1 MEWPG
6 TYIQIGVP
14 QTSNNVKSSFHKTPS
29 SSSAGTCTQTETRDL
44 IALHCNVWWSAESD
58 HSLKWELVW
67 LIWKIKP
74 LSNMNTGVNCQ
85 VFDGIMKYGHTT
97 EAARQLC
104 KGHHSFSL
112 KHSKVDLHIWKN
124 VSGNKSFDILMQE
137 IQSHRR
143 AKVPLPTLRQL
154 CKGHQRHS
162 LFFVVNISVDLQFW
176 WNNISKNINL
186 TLDEKHPFCH
196 LMLRQHVRSA
206 VGQSCK
212 LQRPLSHHFEIM
224 SRWSRVFSAL
234 QLQCI

>member
-124 VSGNKSFDILMQE
+124 VSGNKSFDILISDAENTVSSPSQG
-137 IQSHRR
+137 
-143 AKVPLPTLRQL
+143 APTYSQ
-154 CKGHQRHS
+154 
-162 LFFVVNISVDLQFW
+162 
-176 WNNISKNINL
+176 
-186 TLDEKHPFCH
+186 T
-196 LMLRQHVRSA
+196 A
-206 VGQSCK
+206 V
-212 LQRPLSHHFEIM
+212 QRP
-224 SRWSRVFSAL
+224 SAPFIETISSL
-234 QLQCI
+234 TCQWICNSDGTIFP

>member
-6 TYIQIGVP
+6 TYIQIGVL

-29 SSSAGTCTQTETRDL
+29 SSSASTCTQTETRDL

-124 VSGNKSFDILMQE
+124 VSGNKSFDILISDAENTVSSPSQG
-137 IQSHRR
+137 
-143 AKVPLPTLRQL
+143 APTYSQ
-154 CKGHQRHS
+154 
-162 LFFVVNISVDLQFW
+162 
-176 WNNISKNINL
+176 
-186 TLDEKHPFCH
+186 T
-196 LMLRQHVRSA
+196 A
-206 VGQSCK
+206 V
-212 LQRPLSHHFEIM
+212 QRPSAPFI
-224 SRWSRVFSAL
+224 VF
-234 QLQCI
+234 CC

>member
-1 MEWPG
+1 MASWNM
-6 TYIQIGVP
+6 V
-14 QTSNNVKSSFHKTPS
+14 TPPKQPDS
-29 SSSAGTCTQTETRDL
+29 CAKATTHFRWN
-44 IALHCNVWWSAESD
+44 I
-58 HSLKWELVW
+58 LKWICTSERMFPG
-67 LIWKIKP
+67 IKV
-74 LSNMNTGVNCQ
+74 LT
-85 VFDGIMKYGHTT
+85 FW
-97 EAARQLC
+97 
-104 KGHHSFSL
+104 F
-112 KHSKVDLHIWKN
+112 
-124 VSGNKSFDILMQE
+124 LMQK

-186 TLDEKHPFCH
+186 TLDGKHPFCH
-196 LMLRQHVRSA
+196 LMLRQHVPSA